1 MIPKKMAIFKW
12 LTLSKGPSLRPSSSL
27 RLRSGCRLRSAPM
40 AMAMGLGKFPKHA
53 PKARVFLLL
62 LMGLLLVS
70 CGAPRDAV
78 AKVGKTPIQVQEFE
92 EADQIARAVLPRET
106 YTDPEDEQKASRARQ
121 KQVLQMLVWEAMIR
135 EDASNKGMDVE
146 KPYQDLWNKTLDE
159 FGDLKSL
166 EVQLRS
172 LGISEV
178 SFKNSLRRQAMVE
191 THRKKIAKVLAP
203 SKEDLE
209 KFYQKNQEKCA
220 LISYIQVSL
229 PTRAEAQDL
238 AKSWKKDPSS
248 IPDSEAKYN
257 GDLFENTRYDQFS
270 SVGLNDPRLA
280 DPEIFKQEKES
291 VNWYYS
297 NDLYYVI
304 YVNDRRT
311 AFSEVEP
318 QVRTLY
324 EEDAYLKYMKNLA
337 GKLHVHLYEKN
348 LPPVQEADGES
359 SSMDSDNP

>member
-1 MIPKKMAIFKW
+1 MISKKRTIFNE
-12 LTLSKGPSLRPSSSL
+12 LTLSKSPRSGTSPRLRP
-27 RLRSGCRLRSAPM
+27 APM
-40 AMAMGLGKFPKHA
+40 AMAIGPEKNPKSTL
-53 PKARVFLLL
+53 KARTILLL
-62 LMGLLLVS
+62 LAILLLS
-70 CGAPRDAV
+70 GCGGPRDAV

-92 EADQIARAVLPRET
+92 EADQIARTVLPGET
-106 YTDPEDEQKASRARQ
+106 YSDPEDGQKASRARQ
-121 KQVLQMLVWEAMIR
+121 KKVLQMLVWEAMIR

-166 EVQLRS
+166 EVQLKS

-191 THRKKIAKVLAP
+191 THRKKIAEALAP

-220 LISYIQVSL
+220 LTSYIQVSL

-348 LPPVQEADGES
+348 LPPVEEDEGQS